1 MTGYNKFNQDTN
13 IIGIIGHPIKH
24 SYSPLMHNISFEIKN
39 LNYIY
44 LPFDV
49 PINTLKAAIKGMVAL
64 GIKGFNI
71 TLPHKENIIAY
82 LRNVSEE
89 ASIIGAVNTV
99 VNDNGIL
106 SGYNTDVNGVYE
118 TLLPY
123 KDEITG
129 QKVSIF
135 GAGGGA
141 RSVIYTLIRNFKPE
155 KIQIINRT
163 EQKGESLREYFST
176 RMHFTDIKSYE
187 LIPPDLVDVLR
198 DSKLIINTTSVGMYP
213 NVDDSVTSIPQSF
226 VKGQVVFDLIYNP
239 LKTRLLQLA
248 ESQGATV
255 IDGLRMLVHQG
266 AKSFELWTGEEMPV
280 EKINK
285 ALKLYIDTK

>member
-226 VKGQVVFDLIYNP
+226 VKGQIVFDLIYNP
-239 LKTRLLQLA
+239 LKTKLLQLA